1 VTDSETR
8 ILACNRHFERIT
20 GHQLEDILGLKT
32 NILNAEKLSADY
44 YRDLWH
50 SIERHGHWSGPM
62 LTKKADN
69 SVLPQE
75 LTIHKIEPGN
85 GESYFL
91 GLCADLSNQLHRID
105 DRETGGVD
113 LLTQLPSPER
123 FLEQLDKEYGDNQG
137 EELLIM
143 LALQPQFPLANEQ
156 EVKRQFASY
165 IAENSLVPYAS

>member
-1 VTDSETR
+1 MQR
-8 ILACNRHFERIT
+8 F
-20 GHQLEDILGLKT
+20 
-32 NILNAEKLSADY
+32 EKLAY
-44 YRDLWH
+44 PLLLT
-50 SIERHGHWSGPM
+50 I
-62 LTKKADN
+62 LVQVTKKADN

-123 FLEQLDKEYGDNQG
+123 FLEQLDKEYG
-137 EELLIM
+137 ETK
-143 LALQPQFPLANEQ
+143 
-156 EVKRQFASY
+156 VKSC
-165 IAENSLVPYAS
+165 